1 MNDVYRGERHIR
13 KVDVSL
19 RLSANQSIPLREADA
34 AYPDPALLLLAK
46 LIPIPYARS
55 PGHDV
60 LWQVYIF
67 ETITRRSA
75 LRSRLCRTANSRFG
89 DLPAVVP
96 LATYNENRFR
106 L

>member
-19 RLSANQSIPLREADA
+19 RLSANQSIPLRVADA

-46 LIPIPYARS
+46 LIPIPYARF

-67 ETITRRSA
+67 ETITRRFSA
-75 LRSRLCRTANSRFG
+75 AKSDLQNRKLTIRRSSGRSPPCHL
-89 DLPAVVP
+89 
-96 LATYNENRFR
+96 
-106 L
+106 